1 MSAVCRDCLAAAAD
15 SAAACPQCGG
25 RRLVSH
31 PELDALSVAHLDCD
45 AFFAA
50 IEKRDDPSLR
60 DKPVLVGGRTRGVVA
75 AACYVARLYGAR
87 SAMPMFK
94 ALQLCPH
101 AVVVKPNH
109 SKYAAEGRRIR
120 AMMQEITP
128 LVQPLSIDEA
138 FMDLSGTQRLHRASP
153 AAALIRLQQRIERE
167 VGVTV
172 SVGLSWNKFLAKTA
186 SDLDKPNGFSV
197 IGRAETESFLAPKPV
212 AFVYGVGPAFAKR
225 LERDGLRLL
234 GDVRRV
240 SDKEMARRYG
250 DSGLRLARLA
260 RGEDSRPVEP
270 NEARKSVSAETT
282 FERDLAGLA
291 ELEDRLWPLCVRVAD
306 RAKADGLAGRVVTL
320 KLKSADHRIRTR
332 RRSLED
338 PTQLADTMFRAGR
351 EMLKPEAGGTRFRL
365 IGIGISDLSAPA
377 GDAADLFD
385 PAAAKRAA
393 AERAGDAARAKYG
406 RGAVIKGRTLKAHP
420 ADRPDRV
427 K

>member
-1 MSAVCRDCLAAAAD
+1 MSAICRDCLTAAD
-15 SAAACPQCGG
+15 GGAAGCRECGG
-25 RRLVSH
+25 RRIVSH
-31 PELDALSVAHLDCD
+31 PELDSLCIAHLDCD

-75 AACYVARLYGAR
+75 AACYIARLYGVR

-109 SKYAAEGRRIR
+109 SKYSAEGRRIR
-120 AMMQEITP
+120 TMMEEITP

-138 FMDLSGTQRLHRASP
+138 FMDMSGTQRLHRASP
-153 AAALIRLQQRIERE
+153 AAALIRLQQRIEAE

-197 IGRAETESFLAPKPV
+197 IGNAETLEFLGPRPV
-212 AFVYGVGPAFAKR
+212 SFVYGVGPAFVKR
-225 LERDGLRLL
+225 LERDGVRLIE
-234 GDVRRV
+234 DVRRLG
-240 SDKEMARRYG
+240 DKEMARRYG

-260 RGEDSRPVEP
+260 RGEDMRHVEA

-282 FERDLAGLA
+282 FEHDLSGIT
-291 ELEDRLWPLCVRVAD
+291 ELEDRLWLLCVRVAD
-306 RAKADGLAGRVVTL
+306 RAKADGVAGRVVTL
-320 KLKSADHRIRTR
+320 KLKTSDHRIRTR
-332 RRSLED
+332 RRSLEA
-338 PTQLADTMFRAGR
+338 PTQLADILFREGSQL
-351 EMLKPEAGGTRFRL
+351 LKPEIGARFRL
-365 IGIGISDLSAPA
+365 IGIGISDLAHA
-377 GDAADLFD
+377 TGDAADLFD
-385 PAAAKRAA
+385 QSASKRAA

-406 RGAVIKGRTLKAHP
+406 RAAVIKGRMLRATPRNGPTPPK
-420 ADRPDRV
+420 
-427 K
+427 